1 VLAAVSAVVLI
12 LSMFLDWYRLDLP
25 ERIGTREID
34 VPTYNAFELLERSD
48 VILVVTAVLALV
60 FAGILLAR
68 VLQNS
73 PAPGL
78 ALLGAGV
85 FALGIVIYRGTNAP
99 DRLVFGESVDST
111 LRFGWFVALVSSS
124 LIALGGLLAYLA
136 GPRLV
141 LEADEFEEDEE
152 QDAERP
158 PGS

>member
-1 VLAAVSAVVLI
+1 
-12 LSMFLDWYRLDLP
+12 MFLDWYRLDLP

-68 VLQNS
+68 ALQNS

-111 LRFGWFVALVSSS
+111 LRFGWFVALVSAAV
-124 LIALGGLLAYLA
+124 LAVGGLLAYLA

-141 LEADEFEEDEE
+141 LEADEFEDDEE
-152 QDAERP
+152 QDTQRP
-158 PGS
+158 PAG